1 MNRLVKPNQICF
13 IVFFI
18 ILVIFASACQ
28 PTPNEAAVIYGG
40 DLEDKIAR
48 SSASVSAFEAPQN
61 WQETLDIGHGV
72 NAIFDASVIVPDV
85 TAFPVYKAAQ
95 VKLSETKIKPI
106 LDYFVQGR
114 EIMKAP
120 EPTKDEIENE
130 LVLAK
135 KNNDEAWVQDLEG
148 MLQSAPETIEPEY
161 ITDWELGP
169 KSEIAGLIVQEDGTY
184 GGIGLTKY
192 SFGYCEGT
200 VYTQARLKMEGKD
213 AVGEVGI
220 TIEAA
225 TAAAQTVLD
234 DLGIK
239 GKTVSSMEKAELYSK
254 LSPSIFGSYSQTPQS
269 KGYFITF
276 VPNSGGIKGRITENM
291 TSFQKMEYAYVTPFY
306 PEYIDIYVNEQGR
319 VQFFNWFSPFEITET
334 VSDNATLMPFSDMQ
348 ERIREMIKF
357 IFEST
362 GESVTVDS
370 IEMNMALTAAKDN
383 RNEAI
388 YMPAWYIHC
397 TQDKKMMEA
406 KTGMETNQ
414 VDLTLVLNAVDG
426 GVINLD
432 PYYSEDMNKTF

>member
-1 MNRLVKPNQICF
+1 MRSRHRIYTSIMAALTAA
-13 IVFFI
+13 
-18 ILVIFASACQ
+18 LLLTACQ
-28 PTPNEAAVIYGG
+28 PTPDKAVVVGG
-40 DLEDKIAR
+40 DLEEKIVR
-48 SSASVSAFEAPQN
+48 SSASVTVYNAPQN
-61 WQETLDIGHGV
+61 WQETLDIGHGIKATF
-72 NAIFDASVIVPDV
+72 NASVTVPDV
-85 TAFPVYKAAQ
+85 TAFPVYKATQ
-95 VKLSETKIKPI
+95 VKLSESKIKPI

-130 LVLAK
+130 LVLAR
-135 KNNDEAWVQDLEG
+135 KNNDETWVQDLEG
-148 MLQSAPETIEPEY
+148 MLQNAPETIEPEY

-184 GGIGLTKY
+184 GGVALTKY
-192 SFGYCEGT
+192 LFGYCEGT
-200 VYTQARLKMEGKD
+200 VYTEALLQMEGKD
-213 AVGEVGI
+213 AVGEVDI

-239 GKTVSSMEKAELYSK
+239 GKTVSSFEKAELYSK
-254 LSPSIFGSYSQTPQS
+254 LSPSIFGYYSQTPQS
-269 KGYFITF
+269 KGYFITY
-276 VPNSGGIKGRITENM
+276 VPNNGGIKGRFTENM
-291 TSFQKMEYAYVTPFY
+291 VSFQKMEYAYVSPFY
-306 PEYIDIYVNEQGR
+306 PEYILIYVNEQGR
-319 VQFFNWFSPFEITET
+319 VQRFNWFSPFEITET
-334 VSDNATLMPFSDMQ
+334 VSDNATLMPFSDIQ

-383 RNEAI
+383 RKEAI

-397 TQDKKMMEA
+397 TQDKKMMAA

-414 VDLTLVLNAVDG
+414 VDLTFVLNAVDG

-432 PYYSEDMNKTF
+432 PYYSDDMNKAY

>member
-1 MNRLVKPNQICF
+1 MNRLVKLNQICL
-13 IVFFI
+13 IVL
-18 ILVIFASACQ
+18 ILITAMLVSACQ
-28 PTPNEAAVIYGG
+28 PTPEKAVVVGG
-40 DLEDKIAR
+40 DLEEKIVR
-48 SSASVSAFEAPQN
+48 SSASVTAYNAPQN
-61 WQETLDIGHGV
+61 WQETLDIGHGIK
-72 NAIFDASVIVPDV
+72 AIFNASVTVPDV
-85 TAFPVYKAAQ
+85 TAFPIYKVTQ

-106 LDYFVQGR
+106 LDYFVLGR
-114 EIMKAP
+114 EIMKSP

-130 LVLAK
+130 IVLAR

-148 MLQSAPETIEPEY
+148 MLQNAPETIEPEY
-161 ITDWELGP
+161 ITDWELGV
-169 KSEIAGLIVQEDGTY
+169 KNEIAGLVVLEDGTY
-184 GGIGLTKY
+184 GGVAHTKY

-200 VYTQARLKMEGKD
+200 IYTQALLQMEGKD

-239 GKTVSSMEKAELYSK
+239 GKTVSSFEKAELYSK

-276 VPNSGGIKGRITENM
+276 VPINGGIKGRITENM
-291 TSFQKMEYAYVTPFY
+291 VSFQKMEYAYVSPFY

-319 VQFFNWFSPFEITET
+319 IQLFNWFSPCEITKT
-334 VSDNATLMPFSDMQ
+334 VSDNATLMPFSDIQ
-348 ERIREMIKF
+348 ERIRQVVKF

-397 TQDKKMMEA
+397 TQGEKMMDA
-406 KTGMETNQ
+406 TTGMETNQ
-414 VDLTLVLNAVDG
+414 SDLTLVLNAVDG

-432 PYYSEDMNKTF
+432 PYYSEDRKQAY